1 MDAERILRGKSR
13 KVRFVM
19 DNDGEKW
26 YSAIDVVCALTG
38 EEDYEK
44 SRRQWSQ
51 LKKEYFSD
59 DEDDNDLFLN
69 KLRITASDGR
79 QYMSDVL
86 NKSGIRLVAF
96 DIALKYRAKA
106 FYYVDRN
113 DIRKAID
120 YCEKSIH
127 ILEDF
132 YGKNH
137 IETVISQNTLG
148 IFYGKLGNMSMAH
161 EYLKKPLKTRI
172 YLDGEEEHT
181 IASYYISF

>member
-38 EEDYEK
+38 EDDYEK

-86 NKSGIRLVAF
+86 NKSGIRVVAIY
-96 DIALKYRAKA
+96 IAFRLRTKGHNYKHKGNVTKALDCFKRAI
-106 FYYVDRN
+106 V
-113 DIRKAID
+113 
-120 YCEKSIH
+120 S
-127 ILEDF
+127 
-132 YGKNH
+132 
-137 IETVISQNTLG
+137 VQ
-148 IFYGKLGNMSMAH
+148 
-161 EYLKKPLKTRI
+161 
-172 YLDGEEEHT
+172 
-181 IASYYISF
+181 